1 MKIEYISPKTSEVQ
15 LITRALVTTSTST
28 GSTSAPTIS
37 EDEDT
42 DFLFY

>member
-15 LITRALVTTSTST
+15 LITRALVATST

-42 DFLFY
+42 DFLSF